1 MIISIEISFYPLHDH
16 YLEPISN
23 FIERIQTYKTFFVRV
38 NGMSTQISGNYDEVM
53 DMLKKEI
60 KTSLKLP
67 NSVFVMKILNADLR
81 ATEE

>member
-1 MIISIEISFYPLHDH
+1 MIISVEISFYPLNDQ

-23 FIERIQTYKTFFVRV
+23 FIERIQTYKAFFVRV
-38 NGMSTQISGNYDEVM
+38 NGMSTQISGDYDEVM
-53 DMLKKEI
+53 DVLKKEI

-67 NSVFVMKILNADLR
+67 SSVFVIKILNADLR